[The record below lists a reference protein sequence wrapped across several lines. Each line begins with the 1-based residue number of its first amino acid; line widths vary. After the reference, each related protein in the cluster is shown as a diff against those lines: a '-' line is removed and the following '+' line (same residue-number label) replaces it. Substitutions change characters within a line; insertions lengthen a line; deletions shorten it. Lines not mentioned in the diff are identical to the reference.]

1 MPQCLLFAQ
10 DIQYG
15 GMRERVGGGG
25 VQCNS
30 CATIFMQMNELNA
43 MQSEG
48 DFYCEQ
54 QTANKL
60 RRHIK
65 LTLASD
71 ICFNL
76 L

>member
-1 MPQCLLFAQ
+1 M
-10 DIQYG
+10 
-15 GMRERVGGGG
+15 
-25 VQCNS
+25 QCNS

-43 MQSEG
+43 IESEG

-54 QTANKL
+54 QTADKL

-76 L
+76 V

>member
-10 DIQYG
+10 DIQYQ
-15 GMRERVGGGG
+15 REREREGGE

-43 MQSEG
+43 IQSEG

-54 QTANKL
+54 RTADKL

-76 L
+76 V

>member
-15 GMRERVGGGG
+15 GEKGKGG

-43 MQSEG
+43 IQSEG